1 MLGVGACGCL
11 ALRDCVS
18 WGALVVMAPR
28 VGYGGMGY
36 LELILVFV

>member
-18 WGALVVMAPR
+18 RGALAVMVPH
-28 VGYGGMGY
+28 GGHWH
-36 LELILVFV
+36 